1 MKRISINI
9 ISRLL
14 KVLSVMLLLSLSF
27 SLTYAQSAKIV
38 KGEVVDE
45 HGEALVGVSIFST
58 KDSKVGTATDLDGK
72 FTLRINGDS
81 HKMLVVS
88 MIGMETK
95 LIEVSEKYQKV
106 VLEVS
111 SEISES
117 IVTGYAPKSKNSFTG
132 TATQVRGEDLMKVNP
147 TSVLEAL
154 EVFDPSFV
162 ISDMGGEFG
171 SNPNHVP
178 GNIEIRGSNSLPD
191 ISENNLQTYTSLPI
205 FIMDGFQI
213 DVEKVFNLDMSRV
226 ESVTILKDAA
236 ASSIYGSRAA
246 NGVIVIVT
254 KTPKSGAVQ
263 VSYTTNVSVE
273 TPDLSS
279 YNLMNSKE
287 LVDYYS
293 RLDVFTEGGDPDKL
307 NLLQMLSREA
317 ENGVDTY
324 WLSQPLRT
332 SINHTHSLFLEG
344 GMNVG
349 NPSQKRSLRYQA
361 NLNGNF
367 ANGVM
372 KGSGRDNF
380 GGGVKLLFDTKNLQ
394 VTSDLQINFME
405 NDNSPYGSFATYT
418 QLLPIY
424 RIYDERGNLFPMLSA
439 TNIPMYDNYPWTSVG
454 SRILGEHINPLYEA
468 TQLNSYSRGESMSVS
483 YQLGANWEIIEDL
496 RLRANFTYNRNQT
509 KNENYVSPMTSS
521 FVTGD
526 ADNSIE
532 DIYRRG
538 SYDATQGA
546 NSSYYG
552 MANLSY
558 MKNFNKHTVQAIW
571 GGEIK
576 EDLNEND
583 SYRAVGFV
591 NDIFDYP
598 SDAVQYPTNGRP
610 SGYSTI
616 VRSLG
621 TFLTANYSYD
631 DRYMVD
637 ASYRLDASSN
647 FASKK
652 RVSDFW
658 AVGLR
663 WNLSSERFM
672 SRNFFDNIAIKAN
685 MGTTG
690 NSNFALSQIM
700 NMYLYS
706 GNYDG
711 ITSAELQSLAN
722 ENLKWQTT
730 LKRNVGVELAMWD
743 RRVNL
748 DFNLY
753 RNTTRDNITQVS
765 ILPSTGF
772 PSFTANQGD
781 VENKGIDF
789 NISVTPL
796 RTKDWS
802 LNLFVNGQHNRNKL
816 TNLSE
821 ALKDYNQSVMDNQ
834 LNSSG
839 TKIDNVFL
847 FEENKSISSIYAVPS
862 LGIDPGTG
870 QEIFLTKSGER
881 TFDWNPADQVV
892 VGDTEADLRGY
903 FGFNLSYKAW
913 SLNTSFEYSF
923 GGQMYNQTLV
933 NRIEN
938 TSINSSSSPMAY
950 NMDRRALYD
959 RWFKPSDIAKYKSAN
974 AAGRTYSSSR
984 FVQNNNYLRM
994 NSIRLMYNISPKNK
1008 RILGMTMLR
1017 ISLTM
1022 NDLFYA
1028 STIEQERG
1036 LSYPYARTTTLGIQA
1051 NF

>member
-903 FGFNLSYKAW
+903 FGLNLSYKAW